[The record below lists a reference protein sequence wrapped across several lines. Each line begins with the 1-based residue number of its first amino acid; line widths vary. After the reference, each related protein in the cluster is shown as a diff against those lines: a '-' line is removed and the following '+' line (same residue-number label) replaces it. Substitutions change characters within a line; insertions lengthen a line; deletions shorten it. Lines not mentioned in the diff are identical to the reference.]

1 MFQKF
6 KELFSSENLLDAAF
20 ATTVTMLE
28 FDRKMYQAA
37 RDTLRDADTAELPFD
52 VRATDRRINKFERE
66 VRRNVLTH
74 LAVAGTANLAP
85 GLALVSVVIDVERI
99 GDYTK
104 NIVDL
109 ASQHPTKLHGGSHEQ
124 ALLEIEAVVA
134 TEFDQIIP
142 ILKDHNQELGRQIMA
157 TEEKI
162 GKMAEG
168 IVSAMLTVPDKSMS
182 TQDAVAVAMYAR
194 YLKRINAHLTN
205 IASAIVNPFPR
216 IGFREKTYNK
226 TDSNN

>member
-6 KELFSSENLLDAAF
+6 KELFSSESLLDSAF
-20 ATTVTMLE
+20 ATTITMLE

-52 VRATDRRINKFERE
+52 VRQTDRRINKYERE

-74 LAVAGTANLAP
+74 LAVAGTANLTA
-85 GLALVSVVIDVERI
+85 GLALISVVIDVERI

-109 ASQHPTKLHGGSHEQ
+109 ASRHPAKLHGGSHET
-124 ALLEIEAVVA
+124 ALLEIEAEVA
-134 TEFDQIIP
+134 RQFDQIIP
-142 ILKDHNQELGRQIMA
+142 ILKDHNQEAGRQIMA
-157 TEEKI
+157 IEEKI
-162 GKMAEG
+162 ARKSEA
-168 IVSAMLTVPDKSMS
+168 IVSAMITEPDPGMS

-216 IGFREKTYNK
+216 IGFREKNSDK
-226 TDSNN
+226 INGGD